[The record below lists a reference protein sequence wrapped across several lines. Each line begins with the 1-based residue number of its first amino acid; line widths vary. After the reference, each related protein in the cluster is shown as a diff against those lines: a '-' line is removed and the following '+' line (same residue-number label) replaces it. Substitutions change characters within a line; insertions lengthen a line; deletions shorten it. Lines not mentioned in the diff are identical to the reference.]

1 MPETNSPDLAPRT
14 TITRILRHA
23 RRRIDP
29 HDIPGAA
36 ALLGPHSGPGLTQ
49 DAVAQLLGVSTKWYR
64 NLELGKPR
72 TFSKTLL
79 ERVRRILALTEDEW
93 ETVWQLTYGRP
104 APDAGEEGAPA
115 RRPARQTPP
124 PAVRRFIES
133 QPWPAYLRDRHW
145 EVSLFNRAAGRD
157 FPWML
162 YGTNVAVWVLTYP
175 EARTQLIRWEEDW
188 AIPMIAELRLE
199 AERRGNDLGLQA
211 VIRTVQNDPTARRL
225 WDSPD
230 LPAVSHP
237 SAAQPRAL
245 YLPRQGTRE
254 FLVSVLTMR
263 VEDMPSYRLTVILPA
278 RDTPSAPA
286 STRAPTLRATGVK
299 QSS

>member
-1 MPETNSPDLAPRT
+1 MPENNPPSPAPRT
-14 TITRILRHA
+14 TITRVLRQA
-23 RRRIDP
+23 RRRVDP
-29 HDIPGAA
+29 RDIPGAA
-36 ALLGPHSGPGLTQ
+36 ALLGPQNGPGLTQ
-49 DAVAQLLGVSTKWYR
+49 DAVAKLLGISAKWYR
-64 NLELGKPR
+64 SLELGKPR
-72 TFSKTLL
+72 TFSKTML
-79 ERVRRILALTEDEW
+79 EGVRRILALTEDEW

-104 APDAGEEGAPA
+104 ACDAGENGAPA

-124 PAVRRFIES
+124 RAVRQFVEV
-133 QPWPAYLRDRHW
+133 QPWPAYLRDSRW
-145 EVSLFNRAAGRD
+145 EVALYNRAASRA

-211 VIRTVQNDPTARRL
+211 VIRTVQSDPAARRL

-237 SAAQPRAL
+237 SAAQSRSL
-245 YLPRQGTRE
+245 YLPREGTRE
-254 FLVSVLTMR
+254 FEISVLTMR
-263 VEDMPSYRLTVILPA
+263 VEDMPSHRLTVIVPA
-278 RDTPSAPA
+278 LEGPSTPVTKPA
-286 STRAPTLRATGVK
+286 ATARTTGMK